1 LHHHLPRGRRRD
13 ALRPGAAA
21 RGLGGSTG
29 PGRRPAPPPGLAPG
43 LAPPPRR
50 PRRQPVLQRLHPGG
64 AAGRRPPPGRR
75 HGAGPGRLAGPV
87 PRRARRRLRPVPGRA
102 LRTGQRCRR
111 RRRRGRGRSLMAP
124 AAVALAD
131 YAREH
136 ADVHAVRT
144 TVFVEGQGVPAELE
158 RDALDPVSAH
168 GLARTADGTPVG
180 TARLT
185 PDRRIGR
192 MAVLEAYRGRG
203 IGEALLEALVAH
215 ARARGWPEVSLH
227 AQLHALPFYARAGFV
242 PCGPVFSEAGIDH
255 RLMVRRLP
263 GSSPVED
270 AEAAAA
276 VLVALAGHA
285 RRGLSIYSRALD
297 PGLLDRRDVVD

>member
-1 LHHHLPRGRRRD
+1 
-13 ALRPGAAA
+13 
-21 RGLGGSTG
+21 
-29 PGRRPAPPPGLAPG
+29 
-43 LAPPPRR
+43 
-50 PRRQPVLQRLHPGG
+50 
-64 AAGRRPPPGRR
+64 
-75 HGAGPGRLAGPV
+75 
-87 PRRARRRLRPVPGRA
+87 
-102 LRTGQRCRR
+102 
-111 RRRRGRGRSLMAP
+111 MAP

-168 GLARTADGTPVG
+168 VLARTADGTPVG

-297 PGLLDRRDVVD
+297 PGLLDRRDVVDAIRRFATRRGRCQVRILLQDAATPQREDAPLLALAQRLPSVFELRQTDDPVDGRYPSAYAFNDTGGALFRPLGQRFEGEGGIEDRPAARRLAQAFEPVWTRSRPCTELRALG

>member
-1 LHHHLPRGRRRD
+1 
-13 ALRPGAAA
+13 
-21 RGLGGSTG
+21 
-29 PGRRPAPPPGLAPG
+29 
-43 LAPPPRR
+43 
-50 PRRQPVLQRLHPGG
+50 
-64 AAGRRPPPGRR
+64 
-75 HGAGPGRLAGPV
+75 
-87 PRRARRRLRPVPGRA
+87 
-102 LRTGQRCRR
+102 
-111 RRRRGRGRSLMAP
+111 MAP

-168 GLARTADGTPVG
+168 VLARTADGTPVG

-255 RLMVRRLP
+255 QLMVRRLP

-297 PGLLDRRDVVD
+297 PGLLDRRDVVDAIRRFATRRGRCQVRILLQDAATPQREDAPLLALAQRLPSVFELRQTDDPVDDRYPSAYAFNDTGGALFRPLGQRFEGEGGIEDRPAARRLAQAFEPVWTRSRPCTELRALS

>member
-1 LHHHLPRGRRRD
+1 
-13 ALRPGAAA
+13 
-21 RGLGGSTG
+21 
-29 PGRRPAPPPGLAPG
+29 
-43 LAPPPRR
+43 
-50 PRRQPVLQRLHPGG
+50 
-64 AAGRRPPPGRR
+64 
-75 HGAGPGRLAGPV
+75 
-87 PRRARRRLRPVPGRA
+87 
-102 LRTGQRCRR
+102 
-111 RRRRGRGRSLMAP
+111 MAP

-168 GLARTADGTPVG
+168 VLARTADGTPVG

-276 VLVALAGHA
+276 VLVALASHA

-297 PGLLDRRDVVD
+297 PGLLDRRDVVDAIRRFATRRGRCQVRILLQDAATPQREDAPLLALAQRLPSVFELRQTDDPVDGRYPSAYAFNDTGGALFRPLGQRFEGEGGIEDRPAARRLAQAFEPVWTRSRPCTELRALG

>member
-1 LHHHLPRGRRRD
+1 
-13 ALRPGAAA
+13 
-21 RGLGGSTG
+21 
-29 PGRRPAPPPGLAPG
+29 
-43 LAPPPRR
+43 
-50 PRRQPVLQRLHPGG
+50 
-64 AAGRRPPPGRR
+64 
-75 HGAGPGRLAGPV
+75 
-87 PRRARRRLRPVPGRA
+87 
-102 LRTGQRCRR
+102 
-111 RRRRGRGRSLMAP
+111 MAP

-168 GLARTADGTPVG
+168 VLARTADGTPVG

-297 PGLLDRRDVVD
+297 PGLLDRRDVVDAIRRFATRRGRCQVRILLQDAATPQREDAPLLALAQRLPSVFELRQTDDPVDDRYPSAYAFNDTGGALFRPLGQRFEGEGGIEDRPAARRLAQAFEPVWTRSRPCTELRALG

>member
-1 LHHHLPRGRRRD
+1 
-13 ALRPGAAA
+13 
-21 RGLGGSTG
+21 
-29 PGRRPAPPPGLAPG
+29 
-43 LAPPPRR
+43 
-50 PRRQPVLQRLHPGG
+50 
-64 AAGRRPPPGRR
+64 
-75 HGAGPGRLAGPV
+75 
-87 PRRARRRLRPVPGRA
+87 
-102 LRTGQRCRR
+102 
-111 RRRRGRGRSLMAP
+111 MAP

-168 GLARTADGTPVG
+168 VLARTADGTPVG

-297 PGLLDRRDVVD
+297 PGLLDRRDVVDAIRRFATRRGRCQVRILLQDAATPQREDAPLLALAQRLPSVFELRQTDDPVDDRYPSAYAFNDTGGALFRPLGQRFEGEGGIEDRPAARRLAQAFEPVWTRSRPCTELRALS

>member
-1 LHHHLPRGRRRD
+1 
-13 ALRPGAAA
+13 
-21 RGLGGSTG
+21 
-29 PGRRPAPPPGLAPG
+29 
-43 LAPPPRR
+43 
-50 PRRQPVLQRLHPGG
+50 
-64 AAGRRPPPGRR
+64 
-75 HGAGPGRLAGPV
+75 
-87 PRRARRRLRPVPGRA
+87 
-102 LRTGQRCRR
+102 
-111 RRRRGRGRSLMAP
+111 MAP

-168 GLARTADGTPVG
+168 VLARTADGTPVG

-297 PGLLDRRDVVD
+297 PGLLDRRDVVDAIRRFATRRGRCQVRILLQDAATPQREDAPLLALAQRLPSVFELRQTDDPVDDRYPSAYAFNDTGGALFRPLGQRFEGEGGIEAGHVARRLAHAFDPVWERSRPCTELRALG